1 MKASVDKCQILSTSN
16 DLSVKISEVQ
26 IKTRQSE
33 KLPGII
39 NIENNLKFED
49 HINSICG
56 KASAKN
62 KANNECI
69 L

>member
-33 KLPGII
+33 KLPGIS
-39 NIENNLKFED
+39 IENNLKFED

>member
-16 DLSVKISEVQ
+16 DLSFKISEVQ

-33 KLPGII
+33 KLPGI